1 MAQNQ
6 RLSRELTA
14 LGARP
19 LVNFDITAAQPF
31 QFSYAIT
38 SAAVTASDLTLA
50 ASCEDQYLRENLG
63 YTADNPQVIL
73 RIEAMSMSIQTG
85 TETAI
90 ITDQLYNRIAVRHQA
105 AGGRVN
111 SINAASFIRNS
122 SYTSEIDAGPLN
134 LQNRSHQDVYVLAS
148 PWQVNCNTD
157 TFEVRPSVAV
167 TTVAGTVLG
176 GLTLYGF
183 AWSVPQG
190 IGTPVEC
197 PSADVARALSM
208 GLRAVPEVAR

>member
-31 QFSYAIT
+31 QFIYTIT
-38 SAAVTASDLTLA
+38 QNAVTASDLTLA
-50 ASCEDQYLRENLG
+50 AQCTDQYLRENLG
-63 YTADNPQVIL
+63 YSADNPQVIL
-73 RIEAMSMSIQTG
+73 RIEAMSMSIDLVDETG
-85 TETAI
+85 ALSNQLFNNIAI
-90 ITDQLYNRIAVRHQA
+90 RHQA

-111 SINAASFIRNS
+111 SINAASFLKNS
-122 SYTSEIDAGPLN
+122 SYATEVALS
-134 LQNRSHQDVYVLAS
+134 QNRPHQDLFVLAA

-157 TFEVRPSVAV
+157 TFEVRPSIAV
-167 TTVAGTVLG
+167 NTTNATVLG

-197 PSADVARALSM
+197 PTADVARALSM
-208 GLRAVPEVAR
+208 GLRAIPEVAR